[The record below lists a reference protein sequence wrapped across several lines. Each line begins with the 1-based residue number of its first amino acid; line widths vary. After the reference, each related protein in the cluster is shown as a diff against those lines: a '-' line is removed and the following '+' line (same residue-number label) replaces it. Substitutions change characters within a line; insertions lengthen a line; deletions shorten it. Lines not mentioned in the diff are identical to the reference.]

1 MLRTATAILFL
12 LSSTPASGQSPSA
25 PLSFEVADVKVN
37 KSGDLQISADL
48 KNGRVAVH
56 NAPMKLLITAA
67 YHIPPN
73 ALEGGP
79 GWLETDRFDVVA
91 KAAATTSEADLRLM
105 LRTLLAD
112 RFKLAI
118 HQDQKS
124 MPAWVLTVGKAGPK
138 LQQSDAAKPGD
149 QRCAPGQGTPG
160 DQHIVCQHMTMGDLV
175 DNLPAIAPGYV
186 RDTPV
191 VDQTGLKGSYEFKL
205 DWTPAGRLNAAAG
218 SPDGTAAISLFDALE
233 AQLGLKLENR
243 KIPLPIVV
251 IDHIDRVP
259 SEN

>member
-1 MLRTATAILFL
+1 MLRTATVILFL
-12 LSSTPASGQSPSA
+12 FSSVPATGQSSST
-25 PLSFEVADVKVN
+25 PLSFEVAEVKVN

-79 GWLETDRFDVVA
+79 GWLEIDRFDVVA
-91 KAAATTSEADLRLM
+91 KAAPTTSEADLRLM

-124 MPAWVLTVGKAGPK
+124 MPAYVLTVGKGGPK
-138 LQQSDAAKPGD
+138 MQQSETAKPGD
-149 QRCAPGQGTPG
+149 QRCTPGQGTPG
-160 DQHIVCQHMTMGDLV
+160 NQHVMCQHMTMDDLA
-175 DNLPAIAPGYV
+175 DTLPGLAPGYV

-205 DWTPAGRLNAAAG
+205 DWTPAGRLNA
-218 SPDGTAAISLFDALE
+218 SPDGTAGISLFDALE

-243 KIPLPIVV
+243 KIPLPTVV